1 MSHCCKGGENFLV
14 LLKAAHN
21 APRRLEYPSLII
33 SMYRLGSREGV
44 FADEPHHGLVSED
57 LVVEKSCRSCWVG
70 GKFSDH
76 MVGCALYT
84 SSLRVSEPHHIYV

>member
-1 MSHCCKGGENFLV
+1 MV

-57 LVVEKSCRSCWVG
+57 LVLKGPNPRVVEIINQLELVAFTKAIL
-70 GKFSDH
+70 
-76 MVGCALYT
+76 AL
-84 SSLRVSEPHHIYV
+84 SGQNLA